1 MTYQDQRTPAKF
13 CNESPPVVQE
23 GDWEC
28 INLQIHT
35 MKAAI
40 GQMTLDQLNEF
51 GDTTREIVIL
61 GFCLED
67 RQGISSEPTLDHLS
81 EQTWDNTDRVSYR
94 MRVLYKVVTPE
105 VSKALKAGTFE
116 VDEYELVDNAKCTMV
131 DKLKVFWDMLLADKP
146 EDRPKGWAVGDII
159 SLPNK
164 DIEYGEFN
172 KRRFALE
179 AKEKANTS
187 AISASEAI

>member
-1 MTYQDQRTPAKF
+1 
-13 CNESPPVVQE
+13 VVM
-23 GDWEC
+23 GALFC

-51 GDTTREIVIL
+51 GDTTREVVVL

-67 RQGISSEPTLDHLS
+67 REGISSEPTLDHLS
-81 EQTWDNTDRVSYR
+81 EQLWEGTDRVSYR

-105 VSKALKAGTFE
+105 VSKALKAGTFK
-116 VDEYELVDNAKCTMV
+116 VDKYELVDNAKCTMV

-146 EDRPKGWAVGDII
+146 EERPKGWAVGDII

-164 DIEYGEFN
+164 DIEYGEFK

-179 AKEKANTS
+179 SQEKANTS